1 MKDELDI
8 VREKA
13 SKAEVLE
20 EKVKK
25 LTQKNEAMADLKK
38 QYQLLEE
45 KYSETVKFEFQMKN

>member
-25 LTQKNEAMADLKK
+25 LTQKNEAMTELKK

-45 KYSETVKFEFQMKN
+45 KYTEAVK